1 MYELTQK
8 LPVVRFKMIIVRKVA
23 TLVYLL
29 S

>member
-23 TLVYLL
+23 TLVCVL